1 MHFSTGLGLRVAYS
15 ENFILTVDYGFALNK
30 QDGSSGLYIGIGH
43 MF

>member
-1 MHFSTGLGLRVAYS
+1 MHFSSGLGLRLALN
-15 ENFILTVDYGFALNK
+15 ENFMVTIDYGFALNK